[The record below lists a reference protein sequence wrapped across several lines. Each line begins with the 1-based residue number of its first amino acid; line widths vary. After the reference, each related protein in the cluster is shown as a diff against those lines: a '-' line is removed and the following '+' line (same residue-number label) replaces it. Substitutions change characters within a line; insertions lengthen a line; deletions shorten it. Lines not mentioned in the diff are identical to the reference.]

1 MSASL
6 FKSEF
11 GREKRIRYC
20 PPQPRRVV
28 RSLVVVEVCQE
39 MTEKHQSKVKAIVRI
54 RPFLP
59 NEVPASCVHVTAPGQ
74 MELRNLKFNPPT
86 EAVNYKCVLIVLRR
100 HSSHAYAV
108 NQA

>member
-1 MSASL
+1 
-6 FKSEF
+6 
-11 GREKRIRYC
+11 
-20 PPQPRRVV
+20 
-28 RSLVVVEVCQE
+28 

-86 EAVNYKCVLIVLRR
+86 EAVNYKCVLIIRM
-100 HSSHAYAV
+100 HSSHPDAV
-108 NQA
+108 NQARCLLRHTEHPVADL